1 MTVRLPL
8 SSFELA
14 AFGSNIPAIIDFEAS
29 CLPEDA
35 ASYPIEVALTRLD
48 GRSYSR
54 LIQPLPAWRY
64 WDWSDEAE
72 QLHGITQLTL
82 QQHGTPAA
90 AVIRELAEATKD
102 CTVYADCD
110 LDAYWL
116 ETLCAGVG
124 APLPFPIVYLGELL
138 ASMHVTRHVVV
149 AALERAKREA
159 PEEHIARHDAN
170 RLALAL
176 SYIFEAQAESVAM
189 SDQNFQ

>member
-1 MTVRLPL
+1 MTTGLPL
-8 SSFELA
+8 PSFNRA
-14 AFGSNIPAIIDFEAS
+14 VFGSSIPAIIDFEAS

-48 GRSYSR
+48 GRSYSC

-72 QLHGITQLTL
+72 RLHGISQPML

-90 AVIRELAEATKD
+90 AVIRELAEAAQG

-124 APLPFPIVYLGELL
+124 TTLPFVILYLGELL
-138 ASMHVTRHVVV
+138 ESMHVPRPVVV
-149 AALERAKREA
+149 AALERAKRQA

-176 SYIFEAQAESVAM
+176 GYIYEAQEDAAPTPSPG
-189 SDQNFQ
+189 